1 MNYGVSDV
9 TYARII
15 YIYIYIYKFFLTVIN
30 NSFYEPHV
38 D

>member
-9 TYARII
+9 TYARI
-15 YIYIYIYKFFLTVIN
+15 IYIYIYKFFLTVIN